1 MSARRNGVATAPG
14 LARPERV
21 VLLLLLAGAVALPR
35 ARAAEG
41 REHISTVLA
50 GDPAAIEKVF
60 AVIRGSLDRQGL
72 DIVAVSVARIDPLD
86 VARLP
91 LDRSPA
97 GPVAHLWLDLAARQ
111 PTIYLLDVRN
121 GLVYA
126 RPLPIHADPDAVE
139 LELIRLVVDSSV
151 DAILKGRAL
160 GVSRDE
166 FERSLAPAPAPV
178 PAPAPTPE
186 PAAAPL
192 PTPAPTRPRPRWAI
206 AAGYSGTMLSTD
218 SVAHGPELGADLLWP
233 RFRLGMIVSQRFQ
246 QTVTRSDT
254 GMHLL
259 SSGIRIVAAFPTAIT
274 SRLSAS
280 LGLGA
285 GVDATHVEPTGV
297 GAQPAFWATDPLVLA
312 MATIERA
319 FSASV
324 VSLRVGIDVDLLATR
339 YLVARSN
346 ATSVLWTPWRWRPFA
361 LMQLGFAF

>member
-1 MSARRNGVATAPG
+1 MRARRNGVATAPWP
-14 LARPERV
+14 ARPERV
-21 VLLLLLAGAVALPR
+21 VLLLLLAGAVVLPR
-35 ARAAEG
+35 SGAAEG
-41 REHISTVLA
+41 REHINAVLA

-60 AVIRGSLDRQGL
+60 AVLRGSLDRQGL

-91 LDRSPA
+91 LDRSPT

-111 PTIYLLDVRN
+111 PTTYLLDARS

-151 DAILKGRAL
+151 EAILKGRAL

-166 FERSLAPAPAPV
+166 FERSLAPAPAPAPT
-178 PAPAPTPE
+178 PAPAP
-186 PAAAPL
+186 APP
-192 PTPAPTRPRPRWAI
+192 PTPAPPKPRPRWAI

-218 SVAHGPELGADLLWP
+218 SVGHGPELGADFLWP
-233 RFRLGMIVSQRFQ
+233 RFRLGMILSQQFQ
-246 QTVTRSDT
+246 QTVTRADT

-259 SSGIRIVAAFPTAIT
+259 SSGIRIVAAFPTALT

-285 GVDATHVEPTGV
+285 GVDATHVEPNGV
-297 GAQPAFWATDPLVLA
+297 GAQPAFWATDPMVLA
-312 MATIERA
+312 MATLDRA
-319 FSASV
+319 FAASV
-324 VSLRVGIDVDLLATR
+324 VSLRVGVDVDLLATR

-361 LMQLGFAF
+361 ALQLGLAF